1 METTDQPAVP
11 ALPAAFARFMRESC
25 LLPLDTFRAL
35 PGAHLPD
42 LPRRLLDHRRDM
54 TSTLADFHGSPLRVD
69 VRQVGHVD
77 DFYLREVF
85 LRTTAT
91 DRVVEYGVLAVAL
104 AQFTLAQRAA
114 LTAGRTPLG
123 TILHDFKIPFVSAPL
138 GFFSA
143 PVAQLPPIPS
153 AAPAAP
159 ECFGR
164 FNCLAQPTG
173 EPLAWILEILPSP

>member
-1 METTDQPAVP
+1 METTDQPAVE
-11 ALPAAFARFMRESC
+11 ALPTAFALFMRESC
-25 LLPLDTFRAL
+25 RLPLNAFRPL
-35 PGAHLPD
+35 PGAQLPD

-69 VRQVGHVD
+69 VRQVGLSE

-91 DRVVEYGVLAVAL
+91 DRVVEYGVLALAL
-104 AQFTLAQRAA
+104 AQFIPAQRAV
-114 LTAGRTPLG
+114 LTAGLTPLG
-123 TILHDFKIPFVSAPL
+123 NLLHEFKIPFVSAPL

-143 PVAQLPPIPS
+143 AVAQLPPIPS
-153 AAPAAP
+153 ASPAAT

-164 FNCLAQPTG
+164 FNCLAKPTG